1 MYPVPAKNVLTIESP
16 SLPMNS
22 IQLVA
27 LNGKVIKKVLPE
39 NPEKTAFSVENLQ
52 PGTYIVVVKTD
63 KGWLTNK
70 IVKE

>member
-1 MYPVPAKNVLTIESP
+1 
-16 SLPMNS
+16 MNS

-52 PGTYIVVVKTD
+52 PGTYIVVVKTG